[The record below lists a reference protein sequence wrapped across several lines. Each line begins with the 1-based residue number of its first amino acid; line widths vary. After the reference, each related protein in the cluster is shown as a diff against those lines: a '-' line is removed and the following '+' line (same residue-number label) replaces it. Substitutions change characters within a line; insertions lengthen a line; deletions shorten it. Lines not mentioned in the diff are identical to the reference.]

1 MPGGGVGVSTRVAT
15 TTIEEWAKKV
25 SEETE
30 RHLPLIALLKKKGRI
45 EYGHSGGQFRW
56 VVRKQEHELQ
66 QFEDMVPVNFA
77 RVDTK
82 TSATLP
88 WRGYYVT
95 DAITLREKLEQGGP
109 EAMIKIFA
117 DREELMRRGAIRR
130 LASEIF
136 KDGNLPV
143 NANAFHGFESFC
155 GIAAQTNTDALA
167 TTHNDTYAGLST
179 AVGTVDTEFT
189 RVWTPVIVN
198 TGKVVSGSTQAW
210 ADFGDQYLRYG
221 KIKATHGSSPDDAP
235 DFGLLTQDAYND
247 LLNLVDDKERIPV
260 DRGAGLALTQL
271 GFGPMLN
278 IDGMTVTWGAEVPAT
293 DASPYGE
300 DGVTIHGYLF
310 NTSQM
315 KLKVL
320 GSPGSKNLFTAKV
333 DFNTSY
339 RADEI
344 FMHLLGNLQ
353 FNSPRHFAKLAN
365 IASVAS

>member
-1 MPGGGVGVSTRVAT
+1 MPGGGVGVSSRVAT

-30 RHLPLIALLKKKGRI
+30 RHLPLIGLLKKKGRI
-45 EYGHSGGQFRW
+45 EYGCSGGQFRW
-56 VVRKQEHELQ
+56 IVRNDDHTLQ
-66 QFEDMVPVNFA
+66 QFEDMVPVNIA

-88 WRGYYVT
+88 WRGYYVS

-117 DREELMRRGAIRR
+117 NREELMRRGAIRR
-130 LASEIF
+130 LAQEMF
-136 KDGNLPV
+136 KDGNLAI
-143 NANAFHGFESFC
+143 NSNAFHGIESMM
-155 GIAAQTNTDALA
+155 GIAAQTNTDELA

-179 AVGTVDTEFT
+179 AVGTVSSEFT
-189 RVWTPVIVN
+189 RLWTPVIVN

-210 ADFGDQYLRYG
+210 SDFGDEYIRKGL
-221 KIKATHGSSPDDAP
+221 IKATHGSGSEDRPDLV
-235 DFGLLTQDAYND
+235 LLTQSSYEQ
-247 LLNLVDDKERIPV
+247 LLNLLDDKERIVV
-260 DRGAGLALTQL
+260 DRGSGLALTQL
-271 GFGPMLN
+271 GFGN
-278 IDGMTVTWGAEVPAT
+278 HVEIDGCAVTWGAEVPTT

-300 DGVTIHGYLF
+300 DGVTVNGYAF
-310 NTSQM
+310 NTNRM

-320 GSPGSKNLFTAKV
+320 GSPGSKNLFTARV

-353 FNSPRHFAKLAN
+353 FESPRHFVKLAN